1 MYVAHYVLHARVSV
15 VMLPDARCALHGECC
30 MLHIARCIAGTAGA
44 PLADCVYA
52 STCVR
57 EPSHLV
63 VETGSLYSWDRYH
76 TLAQRV
82 SRHREVA
89 ERQLRAARSLTGY
102 RRCHLN
108 ELGHQSRKG
117 PPCHGKT
124 KSRPRW
130 LAGIFDTSPA
140 PRETP
145 LPVGAY

>member
-1 MYVAHYVLHARVSV
+1 MYVAHYVLHARVIV
-15 VMLPDARCALHGECC
+15 VMLPEARCALHGECC

-63 VETGSLYSWDRYH
+63 VETDSLCSWDRYH

-89 ERQLRAARSLTGY
+89 ERQFRAARSLTGY

-117 PPCHGKT
+117 PPCKPE
-124 KSRPRW
+124 SRPCW
-130 LAGIFDTSPA
+130 LAGIFD
-140 PRETP
+140 
-145 LPVGAY
+145 